1 MNFEKYHNFNLRVNA
16 CGCQVHICLISS
28 HHSDTENR
36 LQLHNLS
43 DLNNIIIQIVNRQ
56 KSYQPPE
63 TMQQQSQKAYAFS
76 HVSWSWWTRL
86 SDRTFPEQ
94 IAEA

>member
-1 MNFEKYHNFNLRVNA
+1 MNFEKYHNFKLRVNA

-43 DLNNIIIQIVNRQ
+43 DLNNIIIQHG
-56 KSYQPPE
+56 KSTEKLSTTRNYATAIIESLCLQPCLLE
-63 TMQQQSQKAYAFS
+63 LVDM
-76 HVSWSWWTRL
+76 
-86 SDRTFPEQ
+86 
-94 IAEA
+94 AER